1 MRIIESFTNWKNI
14 IHVNEDLASAKT
26 YMINRYKNKQAAG
39 SSNRLN
45 PNDTAELTPEEKD
58 AALLDPNYLKILKLT
73 EPFPSLTLAFIK
85 FHFDQNIQIGRAHV

>member
-26 YMINRYKNKQAAG
+26 YMINRYKNKQADG

-58 AALLDPNYLKILKLT
+58 AALLDPNYLKILKLFCDGSKAYT
-73 EPFPSLTLAFIK
+73 SAQCSFIC
-85 FHFDQNIQIGRAHV
+85 IAISPI